1 MADKGRAPVQGN
13 SPQLTP
19 QEAITYY
26 ERAIKEDPNNAD
38 NFAELGAAY
47 YIAHDWDQAIT
58 ALERAVQLQA
68 NHGHAH
74 YYLGVLY
81 AAKGDRERAEREMNT
96 VLQVSDNPI
105 LKAQAKSRIP
115 AIQNPSDL
123 SSS

>member
-1 MADKGRAPVQGN
+1 MPIKGEAPVQGN
-13 SPQLTP
+13 ASELTP
-19 QEAITYY
+19 QEAITFY
-26 ERAIKEDPNNAD
+26 ERAIKDDPNNAD

-47 YIAHDWDQAIT
+47 YIAHQWDQAIG
-58 ALERAVQLQA
+58 AFEKAVQLKP

-81 AAKGDRERAEREMNT
+81 AAKGDRARAEREMET

-115 AIQNPSDL
+115 AVNDPSQL
-123 SSS
+123 AAN